1 MVLPP
6 PGDIAIVVAGALAA
20 GFVNGLSGT
29 GYALVALGFW
39 LQAMSPLTAAPLTA
53 LCGVAG
59 HIQSLPRIWSGVR
72 WSRLWPM
79 LTAGSVG
86 VPLGTLL
93 LNHLEPRPLKA
104 GVGILLIVYSVWMAM
119 VRRPP
124 IVAGG
129 GRAADA
135 AVGLIGG
142 VMGGMASLSGPAPAI
157 WAQLRGFGKDE
168 QRGVNQPFNMSVL
181 FLALVSAGLAGFL
194 DRTFLIWAA
203 ITVPTTLIGARIGL
217 ALYGHINDV
226 QFRRILL
233 GLLCLS
239 GLTLILTSLR

>member
-1 MVLPP
+1 MDLPP
-6 PGDIAIVVAGALAA
+6 SGDIAIVVAGALAA

-39 LQAMSPLTAAPLTA
+39 LQAMSPITAAPLTA

-79 LTAGSVG
+79 LAAGIVG
-86 VPLGTLL
+86 VPMGTLL
-93 LNHLEPRPLKA
+93 LHHLKPEPLKV
-104 GVGILLIVYSVWMAM
+104 GVGILLIVYSAWMAI

-124 IVAGG
+124 VITGG

-135 AVGLIGG
+135 AVGLVGG
-142 VMGGMASLSGPAPAI
+142 VLGGMASLSGPAPAI

-181 FLALVSAGLAGFL
+181 FLALVSAGIAGFL

-217 ALYGHINDV
+217 ALYGRINDA

-233 GLLCLS
+233 ALLCLS